1 MADGLAQE
9 IACGLVLREVV
20 AAFAAEVVNG
30 VVGAGEGC
38 RENGLLLQA
47 E

>member
-1 MADGLAQE
+1 MDGLAQE
-9 IACGLVLREVV
+9 MAHGSVPQEMV
-20 AAFAAEVVNG
+20 AAFTTEVVNG
-30 VVGAGEGC
+30 VVGGEEGC

>member
-1 MADGLAQE
+1 MDELVQE
-9 IACGLVLREVV
+9 IAHGSVLWEMV
-20 AAFAAEVVNG
+20 AAFTTDVVNG